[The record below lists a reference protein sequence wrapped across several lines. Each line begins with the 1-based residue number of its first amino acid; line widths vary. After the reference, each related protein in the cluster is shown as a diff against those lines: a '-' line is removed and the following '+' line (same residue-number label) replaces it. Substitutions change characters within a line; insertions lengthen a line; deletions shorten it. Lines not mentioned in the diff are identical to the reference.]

1 MVQFEKKRPHKNDSG
16 TCELRTSASELVD
29 FDAKDLSFVAK
40 PVAFG
45 EDTRL
50 SESANVD
57 TISNSA
63 ANLIRTGWNSEHGRA
78 DAEKLGIVKL
88 QEMKTGH
95 QLPKFGVVIIGKNEA
110 ETVQDVLRKLIYSEN
125 GISGSFFNVFV
136 DDGSTDST
144 LAKAMEFNIS
154 AISNKRSLGI
164 GAAIKKGYEFLK
176 HFNPDYIIQLDSDG
190 EHPAEYLRD
199 LIAPLENNESDI
211 VIGSRYCSGRNPVTS
226 PPKIIGAKLL
236 TLGFTFINSRY
247 GVKDVA
253 SGFRAFRYEYLDKVK
268 FLSNYNWAVEFLIRA
283 IKGNLRIKE
292 IPVPY
297 HFRKHGVSQFNSPLH
312 YARYFLNIFKQ
323 FVNSIG

>member
-1 MVQFEKKRPHKNDSG
+1 MTFI
-16 TCELRTSASELVD
+16 
-29 FDAKDLSFVAK
+29 AK
-40 PVAFG
+40 PVTFG
-45 EDTRL
+45 ANTRL
-50 SESANVD
+50 SESANVE
-57 TISNSA
+57 TVPSSI
-63 ANLIRTGWNSEHGRA
+63 ANLIRTDWNSEHGRA

-88 QEMKTGH
+88 QEMKADP
-95 QLPKFGVVIIGKNEA
+95 QFPKFGVVIIGKNEA
-110 ETVQDVLRKLIYSEN
+110 ETVQGVLRKLTSAEN
-125 GISGSFFNVFV
+125 SIHGNFFNVFV
-136 DDGSTDST
+136 DDGSTDGT
-144 LAKAMEFNIS
+144 LAKVMEFNVS

-164 GAAIKKGYEFLK
+164 GGAIKKGYEFLK
-176 HFNPDYIIQLDSDG
+176 YFSPDYIIQLDSDG

-226 PPKIIGAKLL
+226 PLKIIGAKLL